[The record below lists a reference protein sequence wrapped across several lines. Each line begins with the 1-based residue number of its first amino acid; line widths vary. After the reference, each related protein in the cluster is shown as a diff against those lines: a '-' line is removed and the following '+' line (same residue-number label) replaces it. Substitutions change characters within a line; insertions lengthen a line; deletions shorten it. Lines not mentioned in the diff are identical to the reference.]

1 MTISGLACN
10 PQNRVF
16 FDAPAG
22 GLALAASTVKVGE
35 PPFGANRFADTP
47 MAHTV
52 WLVIRGLP
60 PEVWSRR
67 IKTRKQIIGRAPEC
81 AIQIFDERVSRHHAK
96 IWERGGVAF
105 VRDLKSRNGT
115 FVDGE
120 RVERCTLLSGKA
132 LRVADIT
139 FEVFASQTLARTAA
153 VGRLNATTVRHV
165 IPLGVINTNFAG
177 LSDAQR
183 QVLRLLVQGAS
194 EKEAAAALNLS
205 YHTVHAHVKQI
216 YRELGVRSRGELIV
230 FCLSPPGLHP
240 AAQYD
245 NLTQ

>member
-1 MTISGLACN
+1 
-10 PQNRVF
+10 
-16 FDAPAG
+16 
-22 GLALAASTVKVGE
+22 
-35 PPFGANRFADTP
+35 
-47 MAHTV
+47 MAHSV

-67 IKTRKQIIGRAPEC
+67 IKTRKQIIGRAAEC

-105 VRDLKSRNGT
+105 VRDLKSRNGI

-120 RVERCTLLSGKA
+120 RVERCTLLSGRS
-132 LRVADIT
+132 LRIADIT
-139 FEVFASQTLARTAA
+139 FEIFASQSTARNTTF
-153 VGRLNATTVRHV
+153 GRLNSTTVKHV
-165 IPLGVINTNFAG
+165 IPSAVINTNFPG
-177 LSDAQR
+177 LSDGQR

-194 EKEAAAALNLS
+194 EKEAAASLNIS

-230 FCLSPPGLHP
+230 SCLSPPGTRP
-240 AAQYD
+240 VAQGD
-245 NLTQ
+245 QTR